1 MNKEL
6 ELTVTSADIA
16 EVERLIVAVNSHNEE
31 MKKWIKE
38 G

>member
-1 MNKEL
+1 VNKEL

-16 EVERLIVAVNSHNEE
+16 EIERLIITVNRHNEE
-31 MKKWIKE
+31 MEKWIKE